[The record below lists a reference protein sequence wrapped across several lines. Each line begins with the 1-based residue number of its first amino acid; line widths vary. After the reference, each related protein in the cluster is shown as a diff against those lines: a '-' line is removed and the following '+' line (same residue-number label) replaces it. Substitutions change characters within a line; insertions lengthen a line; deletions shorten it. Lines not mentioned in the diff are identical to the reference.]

1 MAASVRVNSVLSKVL
16 KSFFS
21 SHARLVSTGPHQTSS
36 TAEALRDHYT
46 SFGYQ
51 KVAEH
56 EKTEKVREVFDSVA
70 DNYDLMNDVMSAGIH
85 RLWKD
90 RLISVLGPLPG
101 MQLIDVAGGTGDV
114 SIRFLNAA
122 RYQELQAESSFPP
135 ESEGSAREV
144 ARAHVVDINRE
155 MLSAGKRSKG
165 HIYPDISWTQGDA
178 ENLPFGDNLF
188 DAYTISFGIRNVTH
202 IDRVLSEAHRVLK
215 PGGRFLCLE
224 FSRVENPLLRSVY
237 DSYSFQ
243 VIPVMGLLLARDWK
257 SYQYLVESI
266 RKFPSQEIFKD
277 MIEAAGF
284 KEVTFENLLGGVA
297 AIHSGF
303 KL

>member
-16 KSFFS
+16 KSFFT

-46 SFGYQ
+46 NFGYK

-56 EKTEKVREVFDSVA
+56 EKTEKGNLILCAVREVFDSVA

-165 HIYPDISWTQGDA
+165 HIYP
-178 ENLPFGDNLF
+178 
-188 DAYTISFGIRNVTH
+188 
-202 IDRVLSEAHRVLK
+202 
-215 PGGRFLCLE
+215 
-224 FSRVENPLLRSVY
+224 
-237 DSYSFQ
+237 
-243 VIPVMGLLLARDWK
+243 
-257 SYQYLVESI
+257 
-266 RKFPSQEIFKD
+266 
-277 MIEAAGF
+277 
-284 KEVTFENLLGGVA
+284 
-297 AIHSGF
+297 
-303 KL
+303 